1 MGVCAVAGNFAD
13 AQTGV
18 KKRFSD
24 EALRKELA
32 GRGYFL
38 SSANSIN
45 WGRVLPQIIYYISA
59 YCDLVRDGK
68 IQNGD
73 RVNVCVPTGNFGN
86 ILSAYFAKRMG
97 VPIDRL
103 ICASNSNNVLTDFLK
118 TGVYDRNRNFYNTIS
133 PSMDILISS
142 NLERLLFSLSGEDD
156 AQVREYMEQLS
167 AEGRY
172 AVGELLLHKIT
183 QQFSAGFCD
192 DETTRSEIGKMW
204 DEHRYL
210 IDPHTAVAFHV
221 LEQYR
226 AETGDATPTVVA
238 STASPFKFCDSVLTA
253 LGETG
258 FAKGTAILDQLAEKT
273 GAAVPAPLADL
284 KNRQVR
290 FEQWVEKE
298 HMVDKVLEMLS

>member
-1 MGVCAVAGNFAD
+1 
-13 AQTGV
+13 
-18 KKRFSD
+18 
-24 EALRKELA
+24 
-32 GRGYFL
+32 
-38 SSANSIN
+38 
-45 WGRVLPQIIYYISA
+45 
-59 YCDLVRDGK
+59 
-68 IQNGD
+68 
-73 RVNVCVPTGNFGN
+73 
-86 ILSAYFAKRMG
+86 MG